1 MPSPKRLIVTLTTF
15 QQEHL
20 RVAFDEHA
28 PRLFGPMVEASRAH
42 VVMLAER
49 GLVPDDRASRLLTG
63 LNQLAAQ
70 PPEPFEYDGSV
81 EDVYF
86 TVEKR
91 LAEASG
97 IATSELDV
105 QLARSRNDLDAG
117 VFRMVLRGDLLRVMD
132 EVLRTAAA
140 AMDAADRYADVVVTG
155 YTHRRPAQPTT
166 IGHVLAG
173 YAEAL
178 AGEAEHYAD
187 VLEQVNRSPLGSCA
201 FAGTDLDID
210 PPRLAELLGFDGL
223 VLNSYE
229 AVAGAD
235 HLVRVAVVSAQSLA
249 TGARLARTL
258 MDWLTWRWIVTPPE
272 FTQGSSIMP
281 QKRNPVVLEHLVS
294 MAGATAGDVA
304 AVLNNVGAAWWEDS
318 NNATTDIQA
327 RLWETCDRAARF
339 FALVAGLLEA
349 LEPLE
354 PPSPEEIVRS
364 GATTTAA
371 ADALSRH
378 GAPFRAAHTVVGRL
392 VRDRIPSEW
401 TAEDVRSAAEEFGVG
416 GLLDDAAVQDLLSA
430 AADPDRVVER
440 AQSDGPGTVAVRGQV
455 QALRRR
461 FDAVSMRSSKM
472 RDRVRAAA
480 TRLDDVVAER
490 VGP

>member
-1 MPSPKRLIVTLTTF
+1 MTLTTF

-28 PRLFGPMVEASRAH
+28 PRLFGPMLEASRAH

-49 GLVPDDRASRLLTG
+49 GLVPQERAARLLRG
-63 LNQLAAQ
+63 LNQLAGR
-70 PPEPFEYDGSV
+70 PPEPFVYDGSV
-81 EDVYF
+81 EDIYF

-91 LAEASG
+91 LAAASG
-97 IATSELDV
+97 LATSELDV

-117 VFRMVLRGDLLRVMD
+117 VFRMVLRADLLRVID
-132 EVLRTAAA
+132 EVLRAATAAL
-140 AMDAADRYADVVVTG
+140 DATDRYADIVVTG

-178 AGEAEHYAD
+178 AGEAIHYAD

-210 PPRLAELLGFDGL
+210 PPRLAELLGFDGI

-235 HLVRVAVVSAQSLA
+235 HLVRVAAVNAQSLA

-281 QKRNPVVLEHLVS
+281 QKRNPVVLEHMVS
-294 MAGATAGDVA
+294 MAGAAAGDA
-304 AVLNNVGAAWWEDS
+304 ATVLNNIGAAWWEDS
-318 NNATTDIQA
+318 NNATTDVQS
-327 RLWETCDRAARF
+327 RLWDTCDRAQRF
-339 FALVAGLLEA
+339 FALLAGLLEA
-349 LEPLE
+349 LEPLN
-354 PPSPEEIVRS
+354 PPSSEEIVRS

-371 ADALSRH
+371 ADVLSRH
-378 GAPFRAAHTVVGRL
+378 GVPFRAAHTVVGRL
-392 VRDRIPSEW
+392 VRDRAPNEW
-401 TAEDVRSAAEEFGVG
+401 TPQDVRSAAEAVGVG
-416 GLLDDAAVQDLLSA
+416 GRLEDAAVEELLRA
-430 AADPDRVVER
+430 AVDPTRVVDR
-440 AQSDGPGTVAVRGQV
+440 AQVDGPGAVAVRDQV
-455 QALRRR
+455 RVLRRK
-461 FDAVSMRSSKM
+461 FEAVSQRSSGV
-472 RDRVRAAA
+472 RDRVQTAA
-480 TRLDDVVAER
+480 TRLDEAVAAR
-490 VGP
+490 VAP

>member
-1 MPSPKRLIVTLTTF
+1 VTLTTF
-15 QQEHL
+15 QLEHL
-20 RVAFDEHA
+20 RVVFDEHA
-28 PRLFGPMVEASRAH
+28 PRLFGPMLEASRAH

-49 GLVPDDRASRLLTG
+49 GLVPQERAARLLRG
-63 LNQLAAQ
+63 LNQLASR
-70 PPEPFEYDGSV
+70 PPEPFVYDGSV
-81 EDVYF
+81 EDIYF

-91 LAEASG
+91 LAAASG
-97 IATSELDV
+97 VATSDLDV

-117 VFRMVLRGDLLRVMD
+117 VFRMVLRADLLRVID
-132 EVLRTAAA
+132 EVLRAATAAL
-140 AMDAADRYADVVVTG
+140 DAADRYADIVVTG

-178 AGEAEHYAD
+178 AGEAIHYAD

-210 PPRLAELLGFDGL
+210 PPRLAELLGFDGI

-235 HLVRVAVVSAQSLA
+235 HLIRVATVNAQSLA

-281 QKRNPVVLEHLVS
+281 QKRNPVVLEHMVS
-294 MAGATAGDVA
+294 MAGAAAGDA
-304 AVLNNVGAAWWEDS
+304 ATVLNNIGAAWWEDS
-318 NNATTDIQA
+318 NNATTDVQS
-327 RLWETCDRAARF
+327 RLWDTCDRAQRF
-339 FALVAGLLEA
+339 FALLAGLLEA
-349 LEPLE
+349 LESLD
-354 PPSPEEIVRS
+354 PPSSEEIVRS

-378 GAPFRAAHTVVGRL
+378 GVPFRAAHTVVGRL
-392 VRDRIPSEW
+392 VRDRAPTEW
-401 TAEDVRSAAEEFGVG
+401 TPQDVRSAEEAVGVG
-416 GLLDDAAVQDLLSA
+416 GRLEDAAVEELLRA
-430 AADPDRVVER
+430 AADPTRVVDR
-440 AQSDGPGTVAVRGQV
+440 AQVDGPGAVAVRGQV
-455 QALRRR
+455 QVLRRK
-461 FDAVSMRSSKM
+461 FEAVSQRCSGV
-472 RDRVRAAA
+472 RDRVQTAA
-480 TRLDDVVAER
+480 TRLDEAVAAR
-490 VGP
+490 VAP

>member
-1 MPSPKRLIVTLTTF
+1 MTLTTF

-28 PRLFGPMVEASRAH
+28 PRLFGPMLEASRAH

-49 GLVPDDRASRLLTG
+49 GLVPHERAARLLRG
-63 LNQLAAQ
+63 LNQLAGR
-70 PPEPFEYDGSV
+70 PPEPFVYDGSV
-81 EDVYF
+81 EDIYF

-91 LAEASG
+91 LAAVSG
-97 IATSELDV
+97 LATSELDV

-117 VFRMVLRGDLLRVMD
+117 VFRMVLRADLLRVID
-132 EVLRTAAA
+132 EVLRAARA
-140 AMDAADRYADVVVTG
+140 ALDAADRYADIVVTG

-178 AGEAEHYAD
+178 AGEAIHYAD

-210 PPRLAELLGFDGL
+210 PPRLAELLGFDGI

-235 HLVRVAVVSAQSLA
+235 HLVRVAAVNAQSLA

-281 QKRNPVVLEHLVS
+281 QKRNPVVLEHMVS
-294 MAGATAGDVA
+294 MAGAAAGDA
-304 AVLNNVGAAWWEDS
+304 ATVLNNIGAAWWEDS
-318 NNATTDIQA
+318 NNATTDVQS
-327 RLWETCDRAARF
+327 RLWDTCDRAQRF
-339 FALVAGLLEA
+339 FALLAGLLEA
-349 LEPLE
+349 LEPLD
-354 PPSPEEIVRS
+354 PPSSEEIVRS

-378 GAPFRAAHTVVGRL
+378 GVPFRAAHTVVGRL
-392 VRDRIPSEW
+392 VRDRPPTEW
-401 TAEDVRSAAEEFGVG
+401 TPQDVRSAEEAVGVG
-416 GLLDDAAVQDLLSA
+416 GRLEDAAVEELLRA
-430 AADPDRVVER
+430 AEDPTRVVDR
-440 AQSDGPGTVAVRGQV
+440 TQVDGPGAVAVRGQV
-455 QALRRR
+455 QVLRRK
-461 FDAVSMRSSKM
+461 FEAVSQRSSGV
-472 RDRVRAAA
+472 RDRVQTAA
-480 TRLDDVVAER
+480 TRLDEAVAAR
-490 VGP
+490 VAP

>member
-1 MPSPKRLIVTLTTF
+1 VTLTTF

-28 PRLFGPMVEASRAH
+28 PRLFGPMLEASRAH

-49 GLVPDDRASRLLTG
+49 RLVPQERAARLLRG
-63 LNQLAAQ
+63 LNQLADR
-70 PPEPFEYDGSV
+70 PPEPFVYDGSV
-81 EDVYF
+81 EDIYF

-91 LAEASG
+91 LAAASG
-97 IATSELDV
+97 LATSELDL

-117 VFRMVLRGDLLRVMD
+117 VFRMVLRADLLRVID
-132 EVLRTAAA
+132 EVLRAATDA
-140 AMDAADRYADVVVTG
+140 LDAADRYADIVVTG

-178 AGEAEHYAD
+178 AGEAIHYAD

-210 PPRLAELLGFDGL
+210 PPRLAELLGFDGI

-235 HLVRVAVVSAQSLA
+235 HLIRVAAVNAQSLA

-281 QKRNPVVLEHLVS
+281 QKRNPVVLEHMVS
-294 MAGATAGDVA
+294 MAGAAAGDVA
-304 AVLNNVGAAWWEDS
+304 TVLNNIGAAWWEDS
-318 NNATTDIQA
+318 NNATTDVQS
-327 RLWETCDRAARF
+327 RLWDTCDRAQRF
-339 FALVAGLLEA
+339 FALLAGFLEA
-349 LEPLE
+349 LEPLD
-354 PPSPEEIVRS
+354 PPSSEEIVRS

-378 GAPFRAAHTVVGRL
+378 GVPFRAAHTVVGRL
-392 VRDRIPSEW
+392 VRDRAPTEW
-401 TAEDVRSAAEEFGVG
+401 TPQDVRSAEEAVDVG
-416 GLLDDAAVQDLLSA
+416 GRLEDAAVEELLRA
-430 AADPDRVVER
+430 AVDPTRVVGR
-440 AQSDGPGTVAVRGQV
+440 AQVDGPGAVAVRGQV
-455 QALRRR
+455 QVLRGK
-461 FDAVSMRSSKM
+461 FEAVSQRSSRV
-472 RDRVRAAA
+472 RDRVQTAA
-480 TRLDDVVAER
+480 TRLDEAVAAR
-490 VGP
+490 VAP